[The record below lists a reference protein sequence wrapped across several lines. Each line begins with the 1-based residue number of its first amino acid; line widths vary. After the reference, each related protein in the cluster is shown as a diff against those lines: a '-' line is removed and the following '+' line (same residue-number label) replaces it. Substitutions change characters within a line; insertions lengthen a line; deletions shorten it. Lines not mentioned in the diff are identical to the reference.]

1 MCVGGAGLLHPV
13 TPLRRESQWSA
24 NPIYPLPSSPWTG
37 KEVQFC
43 NLSLLPFSLLTRG
56 FVFAFLIQFV
66 PHLLCG
72 KNIFQQNSVSSVH
85 WMHIPRNN
93 KPTKF
98 STHYP
103 DPPPPPPPPLEIAIA
118 FTFAAE
124 GKQLKVLLQRLP
136 HVTLRLNVNILGK
149 LFHKSFHFKYLFLS
163 LHTNSSDLD

>member
-1 MCVGGAGLLHPV
+1 
-13 TPLRRESQWSA
+13 
-24 NPIYPLPSSPWTG
+24 
-37 KEVQFC
+37 
-43 NLSLLPFSLLTRG
+43 
-56 FVFAFLIQFV
+56 
-66 PHLLCG
+66 
-72 KNIFQQNSVSSVH
+72 
-85 WMHIPRNN
+85 MHIPRNN

-103 DPPPPPPPPLEIAIA
+103 DPPTPPPPPLEIAIA

-149 LFHKSFHFKYLFLS
+149 LFHKSFHFKYLFLP